1 MVKKTSLIIIMG
13 ILSFFGFKSNKTET
27 ITYEKQIEVFKTLR
41 YEFADGVTKEMIL
54 TDGYGEPMWGQIRKE
69 RLKQIEEKPFSR
81 LYFYYG
87 WRSPKI
93 PNLNFSD
100 KCIWFDIEFIDSP
113 EQYIWF
119 MKRMGTITEGEIE
132 FTEISFVVDEENYEW
147 IHFKVNGIG
156 KKWKL
161 QKVGYIADSF
171 FKRFSYL
178 PNELNTK
185 GRYTYYDDGGQQF
198 VIDYATESEQMEF
211 NEKTG
216 LNREWLDEGNHFNEP
231 K

>member
-1 MVKKTSLIIIMG
+1 MTKKTSLILIMG
-13 ILSFFGFKSNKTET
+13 ILSFLGFKSNKTET
-27 ITYEKQIEVFKTLR
+27 ITYEKQIEVFKTLG
-41 YEFADGVTKEMIL
+41 YEFVDGVTKEMIL
-54 TDGYGEPMWGQIRKE
+54 TDGYAKTMWNQIQKE
-69 RLKQIEEKPFSR
+69 RLKEIEEKPFSR
-81 LYFYYG
+81 LYYYYG
-87 WRSPKI
+87 WRNPKI
-93 PNLNFSD
+93 PSLNFSD
-100 KCIWFDIEFIDSP
+100 ECIWFDIEFIDSP

-119 MKRMGTITEGEIE
+119 MERMGTITKGEIE
-132 FTEISFVVDEENYEW
+132 FTEISIVVDEEKYEW
-147 IHFKVNGIG
+147 IHFKVNGKN

-185 GRYTYYDDGGQQF
+185 GKYTYYDDGGQQF
-198 VIDYATESEQMEF
+198 VIDFATESEQKEF